1 VWQQIDEFESLFFIA
16 SEKRVSHEAYSTSQS
31 GDSAESAVGQIT
43 SESKLPQGKHV
54 AIFSR
59 TTLSTLNGTGE
70 GITPR
75 NELFG
80 CVGAKGFDF

>member
-1 VWQQIDEFESLFFIA
+1 ME
-16 SEKRVSHEAYSTSQS
+16 
-31 GDSAESAVGQIT
+31 QIT
-43 SESKLPQGKHV
+43 SESKLPPGKHV

-59 TTLSTLNGTGE
+59 IPLSTLNGIGG

-80 CVGAKGFDF
+80 CVEAKGFDPQSASNPKFFLFMLKKYT